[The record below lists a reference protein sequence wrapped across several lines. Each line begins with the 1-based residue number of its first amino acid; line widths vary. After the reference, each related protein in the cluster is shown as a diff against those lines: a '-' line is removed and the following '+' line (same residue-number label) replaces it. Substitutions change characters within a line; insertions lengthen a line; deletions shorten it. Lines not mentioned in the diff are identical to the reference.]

1 MIAIGV
7 LLFFGT
13 MAFFTSWKGV
23 SQDEIA
29 VQVGGGPLDSDRN
42 KVKSDD
48 LSGPGGRH
56 VFGTMDKVWR
66 FPSHNSLRFQD
77 FAVPVTTVD
86 GKRVSVEGQIQFRF
100 VGESDEKLT
109 LAFARGLGARK
120 YKGERVGESDKGWEN
135 FLEQM
140 LVPEANAALKDEF
153 GRVFCA
159 DFEPA
164 CRAIDPREDVPP
176 AEPED
181 VYTTISSIL
190 QERVT
195 DKLGGRYLTD
205 MRLRVNRVTVPRAVQ
220 QNIDS
225 VTEEQ
230 AKTKSAEQSIETS
243 RALARSIKIKAR
255 ALSANPELVALEV
268 AKECKGG
275 EKCTVIV
282 DASGGSVATAV
293 PTR

>member
-1 MIAIGV
+1 
-7 LLFFGT
+7 
-13 MAFFTSWKGV
+13 
-23 SQDEIA
+23 
-29 VQVGGGPLDSDRN
+29 
-42 KVKSDD
+42 
-48 LSGPGGRH
+48 
-56 VFGTMDKVWR
+56 MDKMWR
-66 FPSHNSLRFQD
+66 FPSHNTLRFQD
-77 FAVPVTTVD
+77 FSVPITTVD
-86 GKRVSVEGQIQFRF
+86 GKRVTIEGQIQFRF

-120 YKGERVGESDKGWEN
+120 YKGKRVGESDEGWVN

-140 LVPEANAALKDEF
+140 LVPEANSTLKDEF

-164 CRAIDPREDVPP
+164 CRAIDPREDIPP

-181 VYTTISSIL
+181 VYSSVSGTL

-195 DKLGGRYLTD
+195 EKLGGEYLTD
-205 MRLRVNRVTVPRAVQ
+205 VRLRVNRVTLPTAVQ
-220 QNIDS
+220 ENINS

-243 RALARSIKIKAR
+243 RALARSIEIKGR
-255 ALSANPELVALEV
+255 ALRKNRGLIALEV

-282 DASGGSVATAV
+282 DASGGGVSTSV